1 MVSPLNAQGRAIV
14 EKLGGV
20 WTPQGGM
27 CHCPAHDDCTPSL
40 SVRVGDRA
48 LLFKCFAGCDTRDV
62 LRIVRAIDRGALQ
75 SIATHSPPGSPPTS
89 WNLRRAHNL
98 WHSSIPLV
106 GTIGENYLRRRGIEQ
121 IPSSIRFHPRAPLG
135 SGRKATFRPAM
146 IAAVRERRQIVAVH
160 RTFFA
165 LNAPRIADDLPDSR
179 LMLGRPRQGAVMLA
193 PATDILGLA
202 EGLETAISAM
212 NLLDIPVWATLGS
225 ERLHNIALPS
235 GVAQL
240 ILLPDNDR
248 AGRRAVT
255 KALAAYEHPAR
266 IIQTIWPPMGMNDW
280 NDVHRMEGSGGG
292 MGGER
297 GPDGQVSLARRYID
311 EPASHPRSRGEP
323 HQIAVQC
330 PQGQRPRRRCPA

>member
-1 MVSPLNAQGRAIV
+1 
-14 EKLGGV
+14 
-20 WTPQGGM
+20 M

-146 IAAVRERRQIVAVH
+146 IAAVRERRQIVAVQQTVNQVPLDCLQVENISASVQIEQFQGRCRSAFPTRAKNAH
-160 RTFFA
+160 AILRALTPIQPVRQLPRWFA
-165 LNAPRIADDLPDSR
+165 RALSPILPDR
-179 LMLGRPRQGAVMLA
+179 LGQNLRVRQVRRQKLHKVVKGPPAKIELELGVGIDGVELGHDPS
-193 PATDILGLA
+193 IL
-202 EGLETAISAM
+202 
-212 NLLDIPVWATLGS
+212 
-225 ERLHNIALPS
+225 
-235 GVAQL
+235 
-240 ILLPDNDR
+240 
-248 AGRRAVT
+248 
-255 KALAAYEHPAR
+255 
-266 IIQTIWPPMGMNDW
+266 
-280 NDVHRMEGSGGG
+280 
-292 MGGER
+292 
-297 GPDGQVSLARRYID
+297 
-311 EPASHPRSRGEP
+311 RSRP
-323 HQIAVQC
+323 F
-330 PQGQRPRRRCPA
+330 